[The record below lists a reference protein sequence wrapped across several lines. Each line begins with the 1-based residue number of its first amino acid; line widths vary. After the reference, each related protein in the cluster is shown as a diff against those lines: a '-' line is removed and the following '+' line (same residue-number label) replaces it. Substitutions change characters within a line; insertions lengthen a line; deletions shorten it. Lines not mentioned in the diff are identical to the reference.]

1 MKKITD
7 SILYVGV
14 DDAALD
20 LFEGQYVVPEGMCYN
35 SYVILDS
42 KTVVMDSVDSRKG
55 DEWLTNVRE
64 ALAGRSADY
73 LVVQHMEPDHS
84 GTIAQLVEAY
94 PGITIVGNARTFDM
108 LKAFTGIDA
117 PNKLVIKEG
126 DTLTTGAHTFTFV
139 MAPMV
144 HWPEVFVTYD
154 AADKALFSADAFG
167 KFGVIDADKDDW
179 TCEARRYYFNIC
191 GKYGVQVQALLKK
204 MTALDVQRILPLHGP
219 LLESNIDFYVG
230 KYDVWSSYAP
240 EDKGVLVAYASI
252 HGNTARVAQEIAA
265 RLEAKGIKVATTDLS
280 RDDQAEAIEDAFRY
294 DRMVVAASSYD
305 GGIFP
310 PMYDFLIH
318 LKWKNYQKRRV
329 AIVENGSWAPVA
341 GKRMSEMIAELK
353 DVTLVGDILTI
364 RSAMKP
370 TDEPAL
376 AALVEAVAG
385 A

>member
-14 DDAALD
+14 DDADLD

-35 SYVILDS
+35 SYVILDN

-55 DEWLTNVRE
+55 DEWLANVRE

-126 DTLTTGAHTFTFV
+126 DTLTTGAHTLTFI

-154 AADKALFSADAFG
+154 SADKALFSADAFG

-191 GKYGVQVQALLKK
+191 GKYGVQVQALLRK

-219 LLESNIDFYVG
+219 LLESNLDFYVG

-252 HGNTARVAQEIAA
+252 HGNTARVAQEIAS

-341 GKRMSEMIAELK
+341 GKRMAEMIAELK